1 MGERDAP
8 CCAHI
13 AMHLCRFA
21 ETKWCDG
28 FGHGNL
34 VQWIFIW
41 RVRILMSNE
50 QKMAIF
56 SLLYDEQMC
65 NWLRVVLL
73 PDIFILFVWS
83 NMVGEEYTG
92 WSISASLYVSVP
104 LGYDDGFSTL
114 IYNNNVCKSHKLRAS
129 SRHGKL
135 NHQKC
140 PNPKRFMSEL
150 GGNFPWF
157 HSP

>member
-1 MGERDAP
+1 MEIFLVDNVMNRWHTPYIAFRNHKRMHSSIPLAMGERGAP

-13 AMHLCRFA
+13 PIWHLWRFA

-41 RVRILMSNE
+41 LVRILMSNT

-56 SLLYDEQMC
+56 SLLCDEQTC
-65 NWLRVVLL
+65 NWLRVVHL
-73 PDIFILFVWS
+73 PVIFLCVWS

-92 WSISASLYVSVP
+92 WRISACLYVSVP

-114 IYNNNVCKSHKLRAS
+114 IYNNMCL
-129 SRHGKL
+129 
-135 NHQKC
+135 
-140 PNPKRFMSEL
+140 
-150 GGNFPWF
+150 
-157 HSP
+157 